1 MVLQDELVKVQLVM
15 HEVIEFLQIHLM
27 QQLEQFEK
35 IEVLDELVVQ
45 EFEVL
50 DEFDELLH
58 NEYLV
63 ISYIM

>member
-1 MVLQDELVKVQLVM
+1 
-15 HEVIEFLQIHLM
+15 M

-35 IEVLDELVVQ
+35 IEVLDELVVD